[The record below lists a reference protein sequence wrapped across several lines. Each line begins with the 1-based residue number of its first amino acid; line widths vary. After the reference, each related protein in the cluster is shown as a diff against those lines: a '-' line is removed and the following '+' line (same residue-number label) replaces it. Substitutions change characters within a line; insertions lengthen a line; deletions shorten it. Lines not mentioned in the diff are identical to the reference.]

1 MPAGT
6 MARLTM
12 VAGIT
17 AAVTMADTAGAAEFY
32 RRAGYY
38 HGGFYRGGYHGYRG
52 GYHGGYHGGGFRR
65 R

>member
-17 AAVTMADTAGAAEFY
+17 AAVTLADTAGAAEFIGAPAITMAAFIVAAIAS
-32 RRAGYY
+32 RGYD
-38 HGGFYRGGYHGYRG
+38 GGYL
-52 GYHGGYHGGGFRR
+52 GGGFRR